1 MADKT
6 LSVSRVELKHHINYF
21 QYISISQRLSNV
33 LVEDKHNGDRGYT
46 VRSLYFDDYGD
57 SDFYQKLAGLENRKK
72 IRLRVYSPTDRKAKL
87 EIKRKYG
94 DSQEKKTVLI
104 DKADAEELIQQNYEV
119 LRKYDSETASSIYHI
134 MKLNKL
140 RPVVLIEYRRKAFT
154 HPMNNIRITL
164 DNDIRSSET
173 NFGLFKEDTVL
184 VPTDDYDTNIL
195 EIKYNNFIFK
205 YITDLFA
212 SYDLERQS
220 YSKYMV
226 SRGVFERYMG

>member
-21 QYISISQRLSNV
+21 QYISLSQRLSNV

-72 IRLRVYSPTDRKAKL
+72 IRLRVYSPTDSKAKL

-104 DKADAEELIQQNYEV
+104 DKSDAEELIQQNYEV

-226 SRGVFERYMG
+226 SRGIFERYMG